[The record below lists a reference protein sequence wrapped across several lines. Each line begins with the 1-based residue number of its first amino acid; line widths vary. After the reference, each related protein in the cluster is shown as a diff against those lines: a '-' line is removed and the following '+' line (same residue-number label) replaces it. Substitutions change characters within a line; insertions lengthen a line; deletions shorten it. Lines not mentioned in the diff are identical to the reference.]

1 MKIIIDTRGDIE
13 MEVALKCVEKI
24 VVDRKNDIREECIY
38 TFLEPNAETRQV
50 RRVVVWAKRN
60 KTSITLRC
68 EYLEGRNE

>member
-24 VVDRKNDIREECIY
+24 ILDRENDIREECGY

-50 RRVVVWAKRN
+50 KRIAVWVKRN
-60 KTSITLRC
+60 KKSTTLIC
-68 EYLEGRNE
+68 EYMED